1 MIDIIYSYF
10 NQREYTREM
19 FMYINKY
26 IDKSFLE
33 QIIFTVVDDN
43 SDFPMIDYLPDHENL
58 NIKIYRTDYEGYNPA
73 GAYNVACINAETNSV
88 ANLDMDMVI
97 YNNFVE
103 RLLSIKPTDD
113 KHYRFYLERAHKMD
127 FRLGKIYYKKCGYH
141 GLTTKTTRVK
151 YLHDER
157 FSGNWG
163 FHGVFMRDC
172 MLHAGIEEI
181 PIDDQRVIMPPRVY
195 LNKVLLDRNSD
206 AEYRKHETAGETPNL
221 IREKNANK
229 PLYDK
234 LLKELKDGTYEPYKP
249 FNFNYELV
257 YKNF

>member
-1 MIDIIYSYF
+1 MIDILYTYF
-10 NQREYTREM
+10 NQKEYTREM
-19 FMYINKY
+19 FRYINKY

-43 SDFPMIDYLPDHENL
+43 SDFPMMDYLPDHKNL
-58 NIKIYRTDYEGYNPA
+58 NIKIYRTDYKGYNPG

-88 ANLDMDMVI
+88 SNLDMDMVL
-97 YNNFVE
+97 YNKFVE

-141 GLTTKTTRVK
+141 GLTTKTTRVN

-163 FHGVFMRDC
+163 FHGVFMRDR
-172 MLHAGIEEI
+172 MLHDGIKEV

-195 LNKVLLDRNSD
+195 LNKELLTPNSA

-234 LLKELKDGTYEPYKP
+234 LLKELKAGTYKPYKP